1 MALGASFAGNG
12 AARDAMRAQIARVR
26 KVDSIIIG
34 GGPAGLMAAIYL
46 ARFRRKVC
54 VVDAARSRAALI
66 PRSHNIPG
74 FTHGLSGLEFIDR
87 MSHQLADLEVPIVK
101 TEVTALTKT
110 DDGFRAS
117 CGEGEIHA
125 SIAVLASG
133 IVDVHPPFEEWR
145 AALAEGL
152 LRYCP
157 VCDAFEAA
165 GQRIG
170 VIGTLRHGAGK
181 ALFLRTYT
189 KDVTLLATQEDGSD
203 ETEGCLRDAGI
214 KVLSTRAPR
223 LRRVGDKVE
232 ATFNG
237 DETAEFDVLYPA
249 MGAQVRSGLALAL
262 GAEHDEAGYLR
273 VDDHQRT
280 SVDGLYGIGDVV
292 SDLHQISV
300 GVGHAAIAACAINT
314 ALPRSLA

>member
-1 MALGASFAGNG
+1 MP
-12 AARDAMRAQIARVR
+12 
-26 KVDSIIIG
+26 VDCIIVG

-46 ARFRRKVC
+46 VRFRRSVC
-54 VVDAARSRAALI
+54 VVDAGLSRAALI

-74 FTHGLSGLEFIDR
+74 FNHGLSGPEFIAR
-87 MSHQLADLEVPIVK
+87 MSRQLTDLSAPLIAA
-101 TEVTALTKT
+101 EVTALTRT
-110 DDGFRAS
+110 EDGFHAS
-117 CGEGEIHA
+117 WENGEIHA
-125 SIAVLASG
+125 ATAVLASG
-133 IVDVHPPFEEWR
+133 IVDVHPPFREWR

-157 VCDAFEAA
+157 ICDAFEAA

-170 VIGTLRHGAGK
+170 VMGTLRHAAAK

-189 KDVTLLATQEDGSD
+189 KDVTLLATQEDGN
-203 ETEGCLRDAGI
+203 GNAKACVRKVGI
-214 KVLSTRAPR
+214 KILRTREPR
-223 LRRVGDKVE
+223 LRRSGHRVE
-232 ATFNG
+232 VTFNG
-237 DETAEFDVLYPA
+237 DQAAEFDVLYPA

-262 GAEHDEAGYLR
+262 GAEHDEEGYLR
-273 VDDHQRT
+273 VDDRQRT

-300 GVGHAAIAACAINT
+300 AVGHAAVAACAIHN

>member
-1 MALGASFAGNG
+1 
-12 AARDAMRAQIARVR
+12 MRAQIARLGDL
-26 KVDSIIIG
+26 DSIVIG

-46 ARFRRKVC
+46 ARFRRRTC
-54 VVDAARSRAALI
+54 LVDAGGSRAALI

-74 FTHGLSGLEFIDR
+74 FAHGLSGPEFIDR
-87 MSHQLADLEVPIVK
+87 MSHQLADLRVPVIR
-101 TEVTALTKT
+101 TEVTALTRT
-110 DDGFRAS
+110 DGGFRAR

-133 IVDVHPPFEEWR
+133 IVDIHPPFEEWR

-170 VIGTLRHGAGK
+170 VMGTMRHGAGK

-189 KDVTLLATQEDGSD
+189 KDVTLLATQEDGND
-203 ETEGCLRDAGI
+203 DAQACLRDAGI

-223 LRRVGDKVE
+223 LRRLGNKVE
-232 ATFNG
+232 VRFNG

-262 GAEHDEAGYLR
+262 GAEHDEEGYLR

-280 SVDGLYGIGDVV
+280 SVNGLYGIGDVV

-300 GVGHAAIAACAINT
+300 AVGHAAIAACAINN

>member
-1 MALGASFAGNG
+1 MS
-12 AARDAMRAQIARVR
+12 
-26 KVDSIIIG
+26 VDCIIVG

-46 ARFRRKVC
+46 ARFRRSVC
-54 VVDAARSRAALI
+54 VVDAGMSRAALI

-74 FTHGLSGLEFIDR
+74 FTHGLSGPEFIAR
-87 MSHQLADLEVPIVK
+87 MSRQLTDLSAPIIAAEVAV
-101 TEVTALTKT
+101 LTRT
-110 DDGFRAS
+110 DNGFRAS
-117 CGEGEIHA
+117 WENGEIHA
-125 SIAVLASG
+125 STAVLASG

-145 AALAEGL
+145 GALAEGL

-157 VCDAFEAA
+157 ICDAFEAA

-170 VIGTLRHGAGK
+170 VMGTLRHAAPK

-189 KDVTLLATQEDGSD
+189 KDITLLATQEDADDSAKA
-203 ETEGCLRDAGI
+203 CLRNAGI
-214 KVLSTRAPR
+214 KILPTREPR
-223 LRRVGDKVE
+223 LRRSGRRVE
-232 ATFNG
+232 VTFNG

-262 GAEHDEAGYLR
+262 GAEHDEEGYLR
-273 VDDHQRT
+273 VDDRQRT

-300 GVGHAAIAACAINT
+300 AVGHAAVAACAIHN